1 MTEAADG
8 TPPSGGDPSGPPAAA
23 SSDRSGPPRPE
34 LNRPAGA
41 VSIWRAQTRMELLI
55 TLRRGESVLLTFLIP
70 IVVLGFFS
78 LVDVLPHGADD
89 AVEFLFPGTLALA
102 VMSTAFVSTAIAT
115 GFERQMGVLKRLG
128 ATPLTRPLLLAAKIG
143 AVVAIE
149 AIQIIILTAEGFAL
163 GYRFEGADLP
173 LALAGIVLAT
183 VAFAGLGLL
192 MAGTLP
198 ALTTL
203 AAANGTYL
211 LLLLLSGMLFPIADL
226 PGVLRTVSELLP
238 SGALT
243 EVFRGT
249 LAGGDVSVRAWVVLG
264 AWAVVGPVAAA
275 RFFRWE

>member
-1 MTEAADG
+1 MTESASHTSSRG
-8 TPPSGGDPSGPPAAA
+8 
-23 SSDRSGPPRPE
+23 SSDH
-34 LNRPAGA
+34 NRPAPA
-41 VSIWRAQTRMELLI
+41 RRIWRAQTRMELLI

-149 AIQIIILTAEGFAL
+149 AIQIAVLTLEGLAL
-163 GYRFEGADLP
+163 GYRFTGANLL

-226 PGVLRTVSELLP
+226 PGVLRSVSELLP

-249 LAGGDVSVRAWVVLG
+249 LTGAEVSGR
-264 AWAVVGPVAAA
+264 AWAVLGVWALGGPALAA